1 MSKLMDLL
9 IMFYEIYRFKREG
22 FSDAWIGRY
31 LVLDRRTV
39 KKYLN
44 MSEEEYLSFKDSG
57 QPRKKRLAPYEDYV
71 RVRLEECPDASAAQ
85 VHDWLKEHF
94 EDLIGVNE
102 KTVFNFVLTV
112 RSKYDIPKL
121 FHHRDFGKVEELP
134 YGKQAQVDFGEYHM
148 TTQEGARKKVYFF
161 AMVLSAS
168 RQKCVVYRDSPFTTW
183 AVIDAHEQCFIFFMG
198 FVEQVV
204 YDQDKLMLVS
214 ENHGDLL
221 LTEEFRSYVNY
232 RGFSLHFCRKAD
244 PQSKGK
250 IENVIRYI
258 KYNFL
263 RGRRY
268 INTPLL
274 NQQSGQWL
282 SRTANA
288 KTHSATR
295 KIPQEQWE
303 QERAFLKPLGGPYHA
318 EQGHQWYSV
327 RKDNIIAYKGNFYC
341 LPKGTY
347 TGSQTRVI
355 VRIIDDYLILSDA
368 NQNEIARHKCATGK
382 GKQIG
387 NNNYNRDYS
396 LKIDLLMDQ
405 IVADFN
411 YPDMSREYLNQIR
424 KNNPRYIRDQLMLIK
439 RQEQTYGMEV
449 MEQALIF
456 CIQNKIFKATDM
468 ESVAK
473 KIHAETNNPTPERPP
488 SIQVKSL
495 SKSAFKIAPDKSS
508 ISVYK
513 NLMS

>member
-1 MSKLMDLL
+1 MDLL
-9 IMFYEIYRFKREG
+9 IMFYEIHRFKREG

-168 RQKCVVYRDSPFTTW
+168 RQKCVVYRDSPFITW

-274 NQQSGQWL
+274 NQQFRQ
-282 SRTANA
+282 
-288 KTHSATR
+288 
-295 KIPQEQWE
+295 QE
-303 QERAFLKPLGGPYHA
+303 
-318 EQGHQWYSV
+318 
-327 RKDNIIAYKGNFYC
+327 I
-341 LPKGTY
+341 
-347 TGSQTRVI
+347 
-355 VRIIDDYLILSDA
+355 
-368 NQNEIARHKCATGK
+368 
-382 GKQIG
+382 
-387 NNNYNRDYS
+387 
-396 LKIDLLMDQ
+396 
-405 IVADFN
+405 
-411 YPDMSREYLNQIR
+411 
-424 KNNPRYIRDQLMLIK
+424 
-439 RQEQTYGMEV
+439 
-449 MEQALIF
+449 
-456 CIQNKIFKATDM
+456 
-468 ESVAK
+468 
-473 KIHAETNNPTPERPP
+473 
-488 SIQVKSL
+488 
-495 SKSAFKIAPDKSS
+495 
-508 ISVYK
+508 
-513 NLMS
+513 